1 MVALEDRVFS
11 LKAPWSFYTMFGSLG
26 GAASADLAMEA
37 FQDDLKVTGRS
48 VRSFYLQIKCPD

>member
-1 MVALEDRVFS
+1 
-11 LKAPWSFYTMFGSLG
+11 MFGSLG

-48 VRSFYLQIKCPD
+48 VRLFCLQVKCSD

>member
-1 MVALEDRVFS
+1 
-11 LKAPWSFYTMFGSLG
+11 MFGNLG

-48 VRSFYLQIKCPD
+48 VRLYYLQAECPD